1 MALLDKNG
9 NPIAEIG
16 GIASATV
23 PAAVDAGKPVAGY
36 WEPTGQLHVI
46 VDYANGLVPVSQYA
60 SADTTIQS
68 GFGVTVPGFYEIL
81 SGYALE
87 LASGAYMDIT

>member
-9 NPIAEIG
+9 NPISMIG
-16 GIASATV
+16 GVASATV
-23 PAAVDAGKPVAGY
+23 PPAVDTGQPVRGY
-36 WEPTGQLHVI
+36 FEPTGQLHVI
-46 VDYANGLVPVSQYA
+46 VDNANGLVPLSQYA